1 MCNLRKRK
9 ILAPRKLTQWAYC
22 IVAATCIVST
32 AQAQA
37 PVGQNNEWIV
47 TGPYLA
53 LNLQQVELTFEEAR
67 ITQSLRSGK
76 RVSLV
81 ELVTYPQRHQVL
93 VSQLQNQAIAK
104 SVDKRPSNDEYYR
117 ILNGLGEGMRLNKIL
132 SDPAIKSST
141 KISESILAQRY
152 QTTPALIRQIIIQ
165 QWKRHSLAEML
176 FDKLPP
182 SFMLVNWFQRN
193 VQLKFSAISIP
204 RVPTSVEIDAAIQT
218 KKDAIRKVY
227 EGKPQRFVKPAK
239 VVAQRVL
246 VPWRT
251 PRTPSDD
258 EWTRAKAKALRKAAI
273 QGKPMETLVV
283 SAGFE
288 PDQRKGG
295 QITLRRSLFPELKER
310 AVGDLSSITE
320 DKLGVFFFKVLTHI
334 PVFERKLTDPTVQ
347 RELAAELLRNGDELP
362 TAKAQALRAAT
373 LLSSGVEALSLDTLD
388 VQGARVMQ
396 PKPFAP
402 FADALIPGLGTSE
415 DATNRLKNLRD
426 GEVTQQPIL
435 VRQDYVVFRAD
446 QWILPDL
453 NEWWQSALIEWP
465 IFVQK
470 AKGQLIEQWLARR
483 LPKAQIKMD
492 GKAIA
497 DIKFEK

>member
-9 ILAPRKLTQWAYC
+9 ILVPLKLTLWASC

-32 AQAQA
+32 AQAQT
-37 PVGQNNEWIV
+37 PITQNSEWIV

-76 RVSLV
+76 RVSLT

-117 ILNGLGEGMRLNKIL
+117 ILSGLGEGIRLNRIL
-132 SDPAIKSST
+132 SEPSVNSST
-141 KISESILAQRY
+141 KTSESILAKRY
-152 QTTPALIRQIIIQ
+152 QTTPTIVRQIIIQ

-182 SFMLVNWFQRN
+182 GFMLVNWFQRN

-204 RVPTSVEIDAAIQT
+204 RVPTSAEIDAAIQT
-218 KKDAIRKVY
+218 KKDAIRTVY

-239 VVAQRVL
+239 IVAQRVL
-246 VPWRT
+246 VPWRA
-251 PRTPSDD
+251 PRTPTDD
-258 EWTRAKAKALRKAAI
+258 EWVRAKVKELRTAAI
-273 QGKPMETLVV
+273 QGKPMEMLVT
-283 SAGFE
+283 SAGFG

-295 QITLRRSLFPELKER
+295 RVTLRSGRFPDLKEL
-310 AVGDLSSITE
+310 AAGEVSSINE

-334 PVFERKLTDPTVQ
+334 PVFERKLTDTTVQ
-347 RELAAELLRNGDELP
+347 RELAAELLRNEDELP

-373 LLSSGVEALSLDTLD
+373 ILSSTTEAPSLDALN
-388 VQGARVMQ
+388 VQGARAMQ

-402 FADALIPGLGTSE
+402 FADALIPGVGTSE
-415 DATNRLKNLRD
+415 DASNRLKRLRD
-426 GEVTQQPIL
+426 GEVTEQPIL

-446 QWILPDL
+446 KWILPDL
-453 NEWWQSALIEWP
+453 NEWWQSALTEWP

-492 GKAIA
+492 GKAITN
-497 DIKFEK
+497 IKFEK